1 MSGELTLMTDD
12 EMTLRLSKR
21 QAESSDL
28 LKFTLESLRH
38 EIQQIAK
45 GLTDFKEALERES
58 AAIRDE
64 MRRGFAETQAMIK
77 FPHV

>member
-1 MSGELTLMTDD
+1 MTDD
-12 EMTLRLSKR
+12 EMRRPLSEL
-21 QAESSDL
+21 QAEDSDL
-28 LKFTLESLRH
+28 LKITVENLRH
-38 EIQQIAK
+38 EIQQVAK
-45 GLTDFKEALERES
+45 SLADLKETLERNG